1 MKTRRMN
8 EDEEPES
15 EGKKPH
21 IQKKVEEKFLEQR
34 KIFLW
39 GPLTMTRLRTL

>member
-1 MKTRRMN
+1 MITRRLH
-8 EDEEPES
+8 EDEEPEM
-15 EGKKPH
+15 EGKKPK

-39 GPLTMTRLRTL
+39 GRW